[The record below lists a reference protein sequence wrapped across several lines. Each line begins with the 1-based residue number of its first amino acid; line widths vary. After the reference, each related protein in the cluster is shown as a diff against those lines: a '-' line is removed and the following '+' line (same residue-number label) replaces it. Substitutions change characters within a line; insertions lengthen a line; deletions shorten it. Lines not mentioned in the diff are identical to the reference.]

1 MLWSGIVGAIEITF
15 NPVQRGR
22 QGKVM
27 KFLSAVCVG
36 LKDMVPVFIDETG
49 FLFKTFAFGD
59 LLRCNLRCSLNVLN
73 STPRFAPR
81 LRLASHPNAK
91 VLISLVRLTRPR
103 EKSYKKQK
111 IRAAKSRLFSIF
123 VILLA
128 DVMKKGA
135 EMVRNFKAAEFGVA
149 AVTDGHAWDAAVQEP
164 VQGGHDR

>member
-73 STPRFAPR
+73 STPRGVYPEAFLGTPR

-91 VLISLVRLTRPR
+91 VLDMSGRNKSFLV
-103 EKSYKKQK
+103 Q
-111 IRAAKSRLFSIF
+111 
-123 VILLA
+123 
-128 DVMKKGA
+128 
-135 EMVRNFKAAEFGVA
+135 
-149 AVTDGHAWDAAVQEP
+149 
-164 VQGGHDR
+164 